1 MPREHHVVHFIN
13 SFAEGGTERQAI
25 QLVNALHLGGE
36 WRVSVSAHS
45 SAGPLL
51 QMLAPELRE
60 RLAIYPLR
68 RFASWH
74 TVRQLRAFGAHLRR
88 VGADIVHTHGFY
100 PNTFGTCA
108 ARLAGVAVRIASKR
122 EERALRT
129 TPRAALEGLALARA
143 THIVANCG
151 AIRAQL
157 HERGFGVGRISTIHN
172 AVAPERTPAV
182 YRTAAAIATDVATDV
197 APVAGE
203 SHLITMV
210 ANFHHDAKDH
220 ATFLRAARRVVDA
233 APETRFTLAG
243 EGPHRL
249 AIQRLC
255 TSLGLSDH
263 VCFTGYCA
271 EIPSLLA
278 RSTVCVLT
286 SRSEGSPNAVL
297 EYMAAG
303 RPVVATDVGGVSET
317 VIDGVTGI
325 LVRPGDDAS
334 IAAAIL
340 RLLSDGALRK
350 RMGAAASARVREE
363 FSLVRQLDAVSAL
376 YRSELARATR
386 TSR

>member
-1 MPREHHVVHFIN
+1 MSREHHVVHFIN

-45 SAGPLL
+45 SDGPLL
-51 QMLAPELRE
+51 RMLAPELRE

-88 VGADIVHTHGFY
+88 IGADIVHTHGFY

-157 HERGFGVGRISTIHN
+157 HERGFGEGRISTIHN
-172 AVAPERTPAV
+172 AVAPERSC
-182 YRTAAAIATDVATDV
+182 AAYQTVVAIATDV
-197 APVAGE
+197 APVAGK
-203 SHLITMV
+203 SHLVTMV

-233 APETRFTLAG
+233 APGTRFTLAG
-243 EGPHRL
+243 EGPNRP

-255 TSLGLSDH
+255 TTLGLSDH
-263 VCFTGYCA
+263 VRFIGHCA
-271 EIPSLLA
+271 DIPSLLA
-278 RSTVCVLT
+278 RSTACVLT

-303 RPVVATDVGGVSET
+303 RPVVATDVGGVRET
-317 VIDGVTGI
+317 VIDAVTGV

-340 RLLSDGALRK
+340 RLLSDGALRE

-363 FSLVRQLDAVSAL
+363 FSLARQLDAVSAL
-376 YRSELARATR
+376 YRSELARATI